1 MHRSLSRRREE
12 AKVWTEEVLPATEQN
27 MALVSEGFRAG
38 KFDLF
43 RVVQAARDAADA
55 RRRGL
60 EVLSSLW
67 QVAIDLDR
75 ATGAP

>member
-1 MHRSLSRRREE
+1 MHRGLLQRREE
-12 AKVWTEEVLPATEQN
+12 ARVWAEEVVPATEQN
-27 MALVSEGFRAG
+27 LALVTEGFKAG

-43 RVVQAARDAADA
+43 RVVQAARDAAEA
-55 RRRGL
+55 QRKQL
-60 EVLSSLW
+60 EVLSALW